1 MVEDKTHDGKK
12 FRILNIIDEYTR
24 ECLMV
29 YVARRIRSN
38 EVKECLVKLFI
49 KRGIPEYLRS
59 DNGSEFIAQ
68 RVQDFLT
75 RFGTKP
81 TFIEPG
87 IPWENGYVESFNGRD
102 AR

>member
-38 EVKECLVKLFI
+38 EVKECLTKLFMQ
-49 KRGIPEYLRS
+49 RGIP
-59 DNGSEFIAQ
+59 
-68 RVQDFLT
+68 
-75 RFGTKP
+75 
-81 TFIEPG
+81 
-87 IPWENGYVESFNGRD
+87 
-102 AR
+102 